1 MEQNFFA
8 LTVAGFCLAA
18 LAGWFNL
25 PLGLGLG
32 FVLAWMLWKRA
43 DNFFEGLRDY
53 AEKVSRRDFD
63 APMMPRERGYLAE
76 VQMAL
81 ESMAFDLKSAFET
94 ESHGRLQLETALK
107 GIQDGVLVLDKDGR
121 ILFANPSLE
130 IFFQAGFAGKQ
141 GAYFWEVFR
150 EAEVTEV
157 LKAVLSKREGAT
169 RDFQVMRESGR
180 HLFLVASPLPGPD
193 GQPSGL
199 LALFYDRTEQKRLEK
214 MRSDFAANV
223 SHELRTPL
231 TAIRAALETL
241 RDGAL
246 DDPKVNRSFLD
257 KAANHTERLNEL
269 ISDLLSL
276 AAIEEDRRLN
286 RVDALTAKTETAG
299 AWQDALGMLEGVIS
313 AKEGQ
318 VEAALEAGAFVR
330 CDRMALRQIFVNLVE
345 NALKYSG
352 PHPRVKVLAQPSG
365 ASMEISVE
373 DRGPGI
379 PEEDLQRVFERFY
392 RVDKAR
398 VRGNGNG
405 GSGLGL
411 AIVKH
416 LAENYTGQVGVEN
429 RPEGGARF
437 WVRLPQA

>member
-1 MEQNFFA
+1 MEQDLFA
-8 LTVAGFCLAA
+8 RTVASFCLAA
-18 LAGWFNL
+18 LAGWLNL

-32 FVLAWMLWKRA
+32 FVMAWLLWRRA
-43 DNFFEGLRDY
+43 DGFLSGVRDY
-53 AEKVSRRDFD
+53 AEKVSRRDFN
-63 APMMPRERGYLAE
+63 APMLPQERGYLSG
-76 VQMAL
+76 VQMSL
-81 ESMAFDLKSAFET
+81 ESMAFDLKSAFDI
-94 ESHGRLQLETALK
+94 ESQGRLQLEAALK

-121 ILFANPSLE
+121 ILFANPSME

-157 LKAVLSKREGAT
+157 LKAVLSQREMAI
-169 RDFQVMRESGR
+169 REIQVLREAGR
-180 HLFLVASPLPGPD
+180 HLLVVASPLPGPD

-276 AAIEEDRRLN
+276 AAIEEDRRLQ
-286 RVDALTAKTETAG
+286 RVDSSAKVDLKDAY
-299 AWQDALGMLEGVIS
+299 QDALGMLEGVIAS
-313 AKEGQ
+313 REGQ
-318 VEAALEAGAFVR
+318 VEAALEAGSFVR
-330 CDRMALRQIFVNLVE
+330 CDRTALRQIFVNLVE

-352 PHPRVKVLAQPSG
+352 PNPRVRVQAQPSG
-365 ASMEISVE
+365 SAIEISVE

-379 PEEDLQRVFERFY
+379 PVEDLQRVFERFY

-416 LAENYTGQVGVEN
+416 LAENYAGQVGVEN